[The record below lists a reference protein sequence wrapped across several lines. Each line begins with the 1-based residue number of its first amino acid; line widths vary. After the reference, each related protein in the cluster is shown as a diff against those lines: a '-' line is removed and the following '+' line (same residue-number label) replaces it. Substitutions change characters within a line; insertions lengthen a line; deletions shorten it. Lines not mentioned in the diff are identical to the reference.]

1 MATRN
6 HFLEVV
12 GVSKTFEPD
21 TAAQEPIQVI
31 DNVSMNLEAGEFAV
45 YLGPSGCG
53 KTTLMRIVG
62 GLETASSGEIILA
75 DERVTGP
82 DRRKGMVFQAYTS
95 FPWLTVLEN
104 IRFGTR
110 YRDDIDAATKDEI
123 SRHYLH
129 LVGLDDFAD
138 FYVNRISG
146 GMRQRVAIARTLA
159 AGPDILL
166 MDEPFG
172 ALDAQTREFLQYQ
185 LLEISRIEK
194 KAVIFVTHDVEEAV
208 FLADRIFI
216 FSARPARIVEEIRV
230 GDVITGKR
238 DLATKETRAFFDLR
252 NRVRDLM
259 RGETMVVNQAA
270 DRQPSVHSI
279 QET

>member
-1 MATRN
+1 MINDTSFVRIS
-6 HFLEVV
+6 
-12 GVSKTFEPD
+12 GVSKVFEGD
-21 TAAQEPIQVI
+21 KSHGSIHVI
-31 DNVSMNLEAGEFAV
+31 DNVSMDIGVGEFVV

-62 GLETASSGEIILA
+62 GLETATGGSVYLAGEK
-75 DERVTGP
+75 VTGP
-82 DRRKGMVFQAYTS
+82 DRHKGMVFQAYTS
-95 FPWLTVLEN
+95 FPWLTVYQN
-104 IRFGTR
+104 ILFGTK
-110 YRDDIDAATKDEI
+110 YRTDINAAEKAGI
-123 SRHYLH
+123 ARHFLE
-129 LVGLDDFAD
+129 LVGLAEFAD

-172 ALDAQTREFLQYQ
+172 ALDAQTREFLQIQ

-216 FSARPARIVEEIRV
+216 FSSRPATIVEALSVKDTLPGQRTME
-230 GDVITGKR
+230 
-238 DLATKETRAFFDLR
+238 TKETEAFFRLR
-252 NRVRDLM
+252 NHVRNVM
-259 RGETMVVNQAA
+259 QATTREMGTA
-270 DRQPSVHSI
+270 DAPAGSA
-279 QET
+279 E